1 MAVCDERSV
10 SNTIHK
16 YYVVFHILM
25 KEGRKEKIRSNIYV
39 RNYS

>member
-25 KEGRKEKIRSNIYV
+25 KEGRKEGRKKIRSNIC
-39 RNYS
+39 